1 MRMYDGK
8 TDDEL
13 ILLLRDSTFKDKDL
27 LTDYILN
34 KYKMRVRKKAKALFL
49 IGGDADD
56 LIQEGMIGLFKALQN
71 YESGREA
78 TFQSFAELCISRQM
92 YTAIE
97 VSRRKKHGP
106 LNSYISMDTP
116 IDDEGTM
123 TLEQLSTGAL
133 GQDPQDLYISHET
146 MEDRINEIKIQLSAF
161 GWEVFELQLSGITY
175 REIAKRLEKPEKT
188 VDNALQRI
196 KAKVNRLYD
205 RE

>member
-1 MRMYDGK
+1 MYDGK

-13 ILLLRDSTFKDKDL
+13 ILLLRESTFKDKDL

-71 YESGREA
+71 YETGREA

-116 IDDEGTM
+116 IDDEGAM
-123 TLEQLSTGAL
+123 TLEQISTGAL
-133 GQDPQDLYISHET
+133 GQDPQDLYINRET
-146 MEDRINEIKIQLSAF
+146 VEDRINEIKSQLSSF
-161 GWEVFELQLSGITY
+161 EWEVFELQLNGMTY
-175 REIAKRLEKPEKT
+175 REIAKHLEKSEKT

>member
-1 MRMYDGK
+1 MFDGK

-13 ILLLRDSTFKDKDL
+13 ILLLRDPTYREKDL
-27 LTDYILN
+27 LTDYILE
-34 KYKMRVRKKAKALFL
+34 KYKMRVRQKAKALFL

-71 YESGREA
+71 YEAGREA

-106 LNSYISMDTP
+106 LNSYISVDAP
-116 IDDEGTM
+116 IDEDGTI
-123 TLEQLSTGAL
+123 TFEQLSRGNL
-133 GQDPQDLYISHET
+133 GRDPEDLYISHES
-146 MEDRINEIKIQLSAF
+146 MEDRIKEIKKQLSSF
-161 GWEVFELQLSGITY
+161 EWQVFELHLKGITY
-175 REIAKRLEKPEKT
+175 REIAVKLDKTEKT

-196 KAKVNRLYD
+196 KIKVNRLYNQD
-205 RE
+205 